1 MQSRKSSRS
10 PDRLNSISNV
20 VWDGTALLALTQ
32 GPYMRVLIG
41 GLLLSLSLAPTGASA
56 DIYCG
61 GDAPVLRVLTYRDG
75 SVLVLTGWRSDFL
88 QICNLNSSWKQVAP
102 GTCFAWMSKIAG
114 AISAGKRTGF
124 WYTGLSPESCAAIPT
139 YGNAP
144 SPVYVDV
151 AQ

>member
-1 MQSRKSSRS
+1 MR
-10 PDRLNSISNV
+10 
-20 VWDGTALLALTQ
+20 ALL
-32 GPYMRVLIG
+32 GGILI
-41 GLLLSLSLAPTGASA
+41 SVAFVPNNASA

-61 GDAPVLRVLTYRDG
+61 GDASALRILTYRDG
-75 SVLVLTGWRSDFL
+75 SVLVLTGWRNDFL
-88 QICNLNSSWKQVAP
+88 KICNLNSSWKEVTPA
-102 GTCFAWMSKIAG
+102 TCFAWMSKIAG